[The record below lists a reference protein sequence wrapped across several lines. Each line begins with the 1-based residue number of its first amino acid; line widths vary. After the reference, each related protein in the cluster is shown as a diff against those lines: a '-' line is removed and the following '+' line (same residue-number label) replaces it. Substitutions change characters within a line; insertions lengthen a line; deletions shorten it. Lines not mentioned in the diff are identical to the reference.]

1 MKNLIV
7 KILRENRNFYDYQFG
22 FCHYF
27 AMNVKEKLQKLL
39 PNKDITYY
47 LYIIKMEQLD
57 IVKLIENNPITKLS
71 NDYNVNLLTKIKS
84 NFTDFEQQLFFP
96 VNLLICLR

>member
-27 AMNVKEKLQKLL
+27 AINVKEKLQKLY
-39 PNKDITYY
+39 PNINYQYK
-47 LYIIKMEQLD
+47 
-57 IVKLIENNPITKLS
+57 
-71 NDYNVNLLTKIKS
+71 
-84 NFTDFEQQLFFP
+84 
-96 VNLLICLR
+96 